1 MKIGEYNTAGLSEMK
16 IFPLPCCRH
25 PFMSGS
31 KWAVSAKLRTK
42 LAWKECQVFPGVSF
56 CLASFSWHRK
66 RKWVRSWALNK
77 KREVWV
83 YKQAY
88 NTFYYGIL
96 SALRQMSPFFSTPEL
111 GMYKSLSEFPWS
123 RCSVLLINGP
133 WKGEFIFYKT
143 VASLHP
149 RFTVLNEKRRF
160 GTERKHQP

>member
-1 MKIGEYNTAGLSEMK
+1 MKIREYNTAGLSEMK

-66 RKWVRSWALNK
+66 GKWVRSWALK
-77 KREVWV
+77 TKHEVWV
-83 YKQAY
+83 YKQVY
-88 NTFYYGIL
+88 VTFYYGIL
-96 SALRQMSPFFSTPEL
+96 SASPCFETGVPIFYDCRT
-111 GMYKSLSEFPWS
+111 GNVQVIEFHWS

-133 WKGEFIFYKT
+133 MMLPLKGEFIFYKT
-143 VASLHP
+143 TTLLHP
-149 RFTVLNEKRRF
+149 QV
-160 GTERKHQP
+160 